1 MLKPV
6 LTLTLL
12 CAPALAAADSPTRP
26 ATPPA
31 PTTPTTTPATT
42 TYVIELA
49 TKSARH
55 SLLVADRSCAEL
67 QLKSPQRESFLR
79 VCAHAADSGKHV
91 RLDVE
96 RRTRE
101 SQDESRQTAVVVAQA
116 GATYDLLDG
125 KLSVK
130 TR

>member
-1 MLKPV
+1 MIKPV
-6 LTLTLL
+6 LVLTLL
-12 CAPALAAADSPTRP
+12 CAPALAAADS
-26 ATPPA
+26 
-31 PTTPTTTPATT
+31 TT

-55 SLLVADRSCAEL
+55 TILVADRSCGEL
-67 QLKSPQRESFLR
+67 QIKSPQRESFLR
-79 VCAHAADSGKHV
+79 VCAQAADSGKHV
-91 RLDVE
+91 RLDVD

-101 SQDESRQTAVVVAQA
+101 NQDESRQAAVVVAQA

-125 KLSVK
+125 KLTVK